1 MEQSG
6 RTEAQEDTVR
16 LMTVDDIEQICEI
29 EQESFTMPWSAAA
42 FYNELTHNQFAHYM
56 VVERDG
62 RVIGYGGMW
71 NVLDEAHVTNIAVR
85 AAYRGQGIGER
96 IMRELMHAAVYLGSR
111 KMTLE
116 VRVSNAVAQNLYT
129 KLGFRA
135 AGLRKGYYSD
145 NQEDALIMW
154 ADLPAPSELKEGFG
168 R

>member
-6 RTEAQEDTVR
+6 RTVAQEATVR
-16 LMTVDDIEQICEI
+16 LMTVDDIEQVCEI
-29 EQESFTMPWSAAA
+29 EQECFTLPWSAAA
-42 FYNELTHNQFAHYM
+42 FYNELTHNRFAHYM
-56 VVERDG
+56 VVELDG
-62 RVIGYGGMW
+62 RVVGYGGMW

-85 AAYRGQGIGER
+85 AAYRRQGIGER

-116 VRVSNAVAQNLYT
+116 VRVSNIPAQNLYM
-129 KLGFRA
+129 KMGFHP

-154 ADLPAPSELKEGFG
+154 AELPAVSERKEGSG